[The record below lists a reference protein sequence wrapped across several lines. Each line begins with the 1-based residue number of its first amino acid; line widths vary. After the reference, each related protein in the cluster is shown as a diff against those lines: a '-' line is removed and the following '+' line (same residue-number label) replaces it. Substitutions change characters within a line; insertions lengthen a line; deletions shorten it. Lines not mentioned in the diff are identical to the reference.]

1 MKKQDQFYFDNFVEC
16 TDCALRAARLL
27 QDTMKKDKGRHGQ
40 DA

>member
-27 QDTMKKDKGRHGQ
+27 QDTMK
-40 DA
+40 